1 MCPARRSYVED
12 VTPQPVWHGTR
23 DEAIELTSVIAG
35 NCSCEFEPKS
45 GARVSTC
52 AAHAMI
58 EDQRLLDRLAFA
70 RYIARRLVQQEFGL
84 APSTAGPGQEPT
96 T

>member
-1 MCPARRSYVED
+1 MQGSVKSVGFSFGV

-23 DEAIELTSVIAG
+23 EEAVELTNAIAG
-35 NCSCEFEPKS
+35 NCCCEFDLTT

-58 EDQRLLDRLAFA
+58 EDQRLLDGLAFG
-70 RYIARRLVQQEFGL
+70 RYLAKRLLEGEFRVNEH
-84 APSTAGPGQEPT
+84 ATAD
-96 T
+96 